1 MVEGRTSMDSLE
13 AELMEAIR
21 LKFGGNPQP
30 SDSLVAIGVDSLG
43 MAEFST
49 ELESRFGIR
58 VEEDVLGVETMC
70 DLVDYVRSKK
80 LAKGM

>member
-1 MVEGRTSMDSLE
+1 
-13 AELMEAIR
+13 
-21 LKFGGNPQP
+21 
-30 SDSLVAIGVDSLG
+30 

-49 ELESRFGIR
+49 ELEARFGIR